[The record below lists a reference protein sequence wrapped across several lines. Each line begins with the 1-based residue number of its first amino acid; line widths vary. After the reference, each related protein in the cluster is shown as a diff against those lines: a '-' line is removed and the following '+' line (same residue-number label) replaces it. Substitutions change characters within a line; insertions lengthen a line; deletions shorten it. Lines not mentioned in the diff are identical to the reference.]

1 LHEEHILQVTRSWVG
16 REGVDMK
23 DEGMDVKGED
33 MDTCIKVR
41 VWT

>member
-1 LHEEHILQVTRSWVG
+1 
-16 REGVDMK
+16 MK

-41 VWT
+41 VWTWRCVGMRLRMGGCYSCRCL